1 MEPVNRRE
9 FLAMAA
15 VPAIAQPLAASPVE
29 PQDTGVGQMFVC
41 MHGATG
47 SMYDFRTAMEGWARA
62 GIRAVEPDLP
72 NVRRFADAES
82 PQMARTLL
90 DDLGLR
96 AVSSSN
102 QLFLEESGPRRANS
116 IEDLKWKVELAEI
129 IGADR
134 LVIPSAAGERH
145 TVDDYPEVID
155 NLREA
160 ADIAAPHGVTLMV
173 EFTRLSTLISNL
185 RTALKVVREANHPN
199 LRVMMDT
206 FHFWSGM
213 SKFEDLDRIENGE
226 LHHLH
231 FEDVPDDPP
240 LEVFGQPDRV
250 FPGEGIAPLGRIVEV
265 LKSKGYSGPASLEMF
280 SPQVRAMDPYD
291 QAMRARETIE
301 PLIA

>member
-1 MEPVNRRE
+1 MEPVSHRE
-9 FLAMAA
+9 FMAAAA
-15 VPAIAQPLAASPVE
+15 VPIVARRGRPEPAE
-29 PQDTGVGQMFVC
+29 PQGDGGMFVC

-47 SMYDFRTAMEGWARA
+47 SMHDFRTAMEGWARA

-72 NVRRFADAES
+72 NVRRFAEAES
-82 PQMARTLL
+82 PRMARTLL

-102 QLFLEESGPRRANS
+102 QLFLEESGPRRAQS
-116 IEDLKWKVELAEI
+116 IEDLRWKVELAEI

-134 LVIPSAAGERH
+134 LVIPSAAGQPH
-145 TVDDYPEVID
+145 TIDDYPEVID

-173 EFTRLSTLISNL
+173 EFTRLSTLINNL
-185 RTALKVVREANHPN
+185 RTALRVVREADHPN
-199 LRVMMDT
+199 LGVMMDT

-213 SKFEDLDRIENGE
+213 SKFEDLDRIAHGE

-231 FEDVPDDPP
+231 FEDVPEEPP

-250 FPGEGIAPLGRIVEV
+250 FPGEGIAPLARIVEV
-265 LKSKGYSGPASLEMF
+265 LKSKGYAGPASLEMF
-280 SPQVRAMDPYD
+280 SPAIQAMDPYD
-291 QAMRARETIE
+291 QAVRARETIE
-301 PLIA
+301 PLIAS